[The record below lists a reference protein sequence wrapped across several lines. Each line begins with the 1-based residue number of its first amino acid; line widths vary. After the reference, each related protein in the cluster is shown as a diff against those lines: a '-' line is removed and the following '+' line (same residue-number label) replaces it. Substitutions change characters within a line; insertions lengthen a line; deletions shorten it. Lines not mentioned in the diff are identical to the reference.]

1 LGTRAK
7 RPRPA
12 KSTPGVKPRNTPTAE
27 RREGPAAE
35 ETQRPAEALP
45 LVELRWIV
53 EALRSLRDRT
63 AETADF
69 VARESRHGDPARQR
83 RIVMLGQR
91 QLWRLAGELLGAM
104 EWLAWTA
111 DDLAG
116 SPRPAEAAEGGETA
130 AASALI
136 STLQCVVVD
145 SLNPAL
151 ASLIAACQSSWRED
165 DARE

>member
-1 LGTRAK
+1 MVPPAREGPRSRICEKRAPRIPGEWLERPAVPPQLRLYALAGDGAEHGGDAILGTRAK

-69 VARESRHGDPARQR
+69 VARESRHGDPA
-83 RIVMLGQR
+83 
-91 QLWRLAGELLGAM
+91 AA
-104 EWLAWTA
+104 
-111 DDLAG
+111 
-116 SPRPAEAAEGGETA
+116 RP
-130 AASALI
+130 
-136 STLQCVVVD
+136 
-145 SLNPAL
+145 
-151 ASLIAACQSSWRED
+151 
-165 DARE
+165 